1 MSRLHGEA
9 LLFCLAWAGLAVYAG
24 VEAGWWVGVLISI
37 GLLVVVSAASMQVLS
52 QTHDEQME
60 RHVRWG
66 ILIVTGL
73 ALLAGLNLLG

>member
-1 MSRLHGEA
+1 MPRLHGEA

-24 VEAGWWVGVLISI
+24 IEAGWWVGALISI
-37 GLLVVVSAASMQVLS
+37 GLLVLVSAASMQVLT
-52 QTHDEQME
+52 QTQDEMME

-73 ALLAGLNLLG
+73 ALLAGLSLFG